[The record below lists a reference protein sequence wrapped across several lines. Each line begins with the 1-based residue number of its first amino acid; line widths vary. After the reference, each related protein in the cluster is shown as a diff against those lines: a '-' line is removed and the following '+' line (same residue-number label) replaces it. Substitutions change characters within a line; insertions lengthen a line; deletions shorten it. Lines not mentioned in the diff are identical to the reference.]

1 MRFAIISIALCA
13 SPVFAHSW
21 VECTDYDPP
30 SFEYDQLGN
39 YDRSRCSGYSRGF
52 ATQFSAGFG
61 VDTGYNWE
69 HTMCR
74 EQFNAGDY
82 TDSIPMATYTAG
94 QVIYISHPAKNHVAD
109 CGNAFI
115 PDGGIQLLMSSVV
128 GDDTFDVSLPM
139 LGGQHVFGQVDHLGY
154 QRCFD
159 FCNNPDKSHCV
170 SGWTLPTD
178 IATGRHSFL
187 WLWEFNENQF
197 YVNCFDAMIAEGGVD
212 TTAAPST
219 NNITTE
225 PATMA
230 PTATVSPSNGSGS
243 SSGSFAGSFENNET
257 ITIAPSATT
266 IPSTTTIA
274 PSTTTTI
281 APSTTTTTP
290 APTPT
295 ENFTVETI
303 TSIPTPSATSF
314 SSSPTATP
322 ETTTSP
328 EVITSS
334 ANSIS
339 SPLSDIGHY
348 IIQFVGN
355 ASLDGMF
362 NITKIGDTL
371 RRL

>member
-1 MRFAIISIALCA
+1 MMRFAIVSIALCS

-21 VECTDYDPP
+21 VECTDYDIP

-39 YDRSRCSGYSRGF
+39 YDRARCSGYSRGF

-82 TDSIPMATYTAG
+82 TDSIPMATYSAG

-115 PDGGIQLLMSSVV
+115 PDGGIQLLMSSIV

-159 FCNNPDKSHCV
+159 FCNNPDKSHCI

-178 IATGRHSFL
+178 ITAGRHSFL

-197 YVNCFDAMIAEGGVD
+197 YVNCFDAMIAEGGID
-212 TTAAPST
+212 TTTAPSS
-219 NNITTE
+219 NDTTIE
-225 PATMA
+225 PATIA
-230 PTATVSPSNGSGS
+230 PTATASPSNGSGS

-257 ITIAPSATT
+257 ITIAPSTT
-266 IPSTTTIA
+266 APSA
-274 PSTTTTI
+274 PSTTT
-281 APSTTTTTP
+281 
-290 APTPT
+290 PTPT
-295 ENFTVETI
+295 STEDFTVETI
-303 TSIPTPSATSF
+303 APMPSPSATSF
-314 SSSPTATP
+314 SSSSPTA
-322 ETTTSP
+322 TTSP

-355 ASLDGMF
+355 ASLDGMI